1 VEACLVHY
9 VFQNPIT
16 AQYVMLEEGG
26 VEQGTLYNN
35 RSSSNN
41 NNNNNKLKILVI
53 LVAAA
58 AAAEEEEQEDQPSVV
73 RFAVDYVVVEAHLFE
88 LVEKVDKECR
98 RLKLWLVLVRKCL
111 RNLVDLMMALSPQTT

>member
-1 VEACLVHY
+1 VAFHNHNLPSLLSVALLLVEACLVHY

-35 RSSSNN
+35 NN
-41 NNNNNKLKILVI
+41 NNSSSSNNNKLKILVI

-58 AAAEEEEQEDQPSVV
+58 AAAEEFHSLFPKYVIV
-73 RFAVDYVVVEAHLFE
+73 TIRF
-88 LVEKVDKECR
+88 
-98 RLKLWLVLVRKCL
+98 
-111 RNLVDLMMALSPQTT
+111 T